1 MFDNDDTYY
10 QDFID
15 GEYKEVTKSSDSS
28 GFIPHNSSN
37 VDSIINGINALF
49 FNVCEQLVHVKLDS
63 KLIEIFNSK
72 N

>member
-37 VDSIINGINALF
+37 VDSIINGIGN
-49 FNVCEQLVHVKLDS
+49 NGYNRDKE
-63 KLIEIFNSK
+63 EN
-72 N
+72 